1 MGTLFLVLLP
11 YNWLGITKG
20 DIICT
25 ATIQGVINQ
34 SYWMALSMLD
44 YVINRIHR
52 LARINCAP
60 EGLTITNRYMDEND
74 FDDDNDSIYQPYNDK
89 PDDTKDDDW
98 TYNTDQED
106 NV

>member
-1 MGTLFLVLLP
+1 
-11 YNWLGITKG
+11 
-20 DIICT
+20 
-25 ATIQGVINQ
+25 
-34 SYWMALSMLD
+34 MLD

-89 PDDTKDDDW
+89 PDDTKDDD
-98 TYNTDQED
+98 
-106 NV
+106 

>member
-1 MGTLFLVLLP
+1 
-11 YNWLGITKG
+11 
-20 DIICT
+20 
-25 ATIQGVINQ
+25 
-34 SYWMALSMLD
+34 
-44 YVINRIHR
+44 
-52 LARINCAP
+52 
-60 EGLTITNRYMDEND
+60 MDEND